1 MKGYFQVPALEQL
14 EKRFLNLLAKKT
26 NFMVQR
32 RRQDVKDQSVE
43 AAAKT
48 SMKSTINFVT
58 LLYQMF

>member
-1 MKGYFQVPALEQL
+1 MKGYFQMPALEQL
-14 EKRFLNLLAKKT
+14 EKRFVNLLSKKT

-48 SMKSTINFVT
+48 STRSQNNFPTV
-58 LLYQMF
+58 L

>member
-48 SMKSTINFVT
+48 STKSTIKFVT